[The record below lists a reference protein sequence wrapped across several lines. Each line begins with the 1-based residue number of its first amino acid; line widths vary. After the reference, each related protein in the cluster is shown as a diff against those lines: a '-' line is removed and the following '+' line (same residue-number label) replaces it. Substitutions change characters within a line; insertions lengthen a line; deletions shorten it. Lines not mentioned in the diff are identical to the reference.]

1 MKIGIKSDGMVR
13 SWRRYAIA
21 LASLL
26 LLSPSVAGAESIAR
40 HWNDELLDA
49 IRGDFARPT
58 VHARNLFHV
67 SAAMWDA
74 WAAYDRYANTYLHHE
89 KALQVGRGRP
99 PAPLP
104 GVDTARAETI
114 SYARLSS
121 YADSLNPTWPR
132 RSAVQSSMAGRLIE
146 GSAFPLGA
154 SCDGTLRWNFAGNVV
169 RILAGNCTIGGPA
182 NAQDTAGRSQAIG
195 WRGLVKMFVLLL
207 GLLAAALLPAQ
218 TRYRAPSP
226 PQPPVTAEEI
236 AAGKRLYQG
245 HCGGCHGPQGG
256 GARGPNL
263 VRPKLSRAPDSQSL
277 FAVITRGI
285 PGTEMPSSRQLHGLE
300 VWKIVAFVESLGQIE
315 QAPLPGDPKS
325 GEDIYYGSGN
335 CSACHWLN
343 GDGARHG
350 PELSGIGLRRS
361 VDYLREALLDPAATF
376 PDRYLLLSVVV
387 KDGRRVRG
395 IRLNEDAF
403 TIQLRD
409 FSEKLHSFLKED
421 LVELNRLKGESSM
434 PGYKETLTKAQIDD
448 VVSFMASQQGGS

>member
-1 MKIGIKSDGMVR
+1 MK
-13 SWRRYAIA
+13 
-21 LASLL
+21 
-26 LLSPSVAGAESIAR
+26 
-40 HWNDELLDA
+40 
-49 IRGDFARPT
+49 T
-58 VHARNLFHV
+58 
-67 SAAMWDA
+67 
-74 WAAYDRYANTYLHHE
+74 
-89 KALQVGRGRP
+89 
-99 PAPLP
+99 
-104 GVDTARAETI
+104 
-114 SYARLSS
+114 
-121 YADSLNPTWPR
+121 
-132 RSAVQSSMAGRLIE
+132 
-146 GSAFPLGA
+146 
-154 SCDGTLRWNFAGNVV
+154 
-169 RILAGNCTIGGPA
+169 
-182 NAQDTAGRSQAIG
+182 
-195 WRGLVKMFVLLL
+195 FVLLL

-218 TRYRAPSP
+218 TRYRAPVP

-236 AAGKRLYQG
+236 AAGKRLFQG

-263 VRPKLSRAPDSQSL
+263 ARPKLGRAPDSQSL
-277 FAVITRGI
+277 FAVITLGI
-285 PGTEMPSSRQLHGLE
+285 PGTEMPGSRQLHSLE

-325 GEDIYYGSGN
+325 GEDIYYGGGN

-376 PDRYLLLSVVV
+376 PDRYLLLSVVA

-421 LVELNRLKGESSM
+421 LVELNKLKGESSM
-434 PGYKETLTKAQIDD
+434 PGYKEKLTKAQIDD